1 MPNAPQLPKDCF
13 YVIKNGRYQQ
23 NNNGGRHFNF
33 MTAINRIIYRKYAR
47 RLINKYPDKIGQGI
61 VLKEGIA
68 KLNRVDHQDIY
79 EEIYAEIFREIEVT
93 LPA

>member
-1 MPNAPQLPKDCF
+1 M
-13 YVIKNGRYQQ
+13 IKNGTHQQ
-23 NNNGGRHFNF
+23 
-33 MTAINRIIYRKYAR
+33 TSDAR
-47 RLINKYPDKIGQGI
+47 RHSNWVTALNRLIFQKYSQRLIDKYPDKIGQGI

-79 EEIYAEIFREIEVT
+79 EEIYAEIFREIEVA